1 MYAIREVQ
9 RGNYDDRGYS
19 NEETVAHLMLSKPS
33 EINSMLTYTFGMDDA
48 GSTGLDDFGD
58 LGGADMFGDS
68 EAEET
73 EITPDGIEETPK
85 KEGFLKKLSRI
96 LFGEDDEDEKS
107 KFSVEELAIILDMDV
122 EEIRDVLRLTGDDK

>member
-1 MYAIREVQ
+1 MEKEPDEQSEDTAEPAQ
-9 RGNYDDRGYS
+9 ASDDAGS
-19 NEETVAHLMLSKPS
+19 D
-33 EINSMLTYTFGMDDA
+33 TFGMDDA

-85 KEGFLKKLSRI
+85 KEGFLKK
-96 LFGEDDEDEKS
+96 
-107 KFSVEELAIILDMDV
+107 IITHSFWG
-122 EEIRDVLRLTGDDK
+122 R

>member
-1 MYAIREVQ
+1 MNSLKIQQNRHRRQMMPEVI
-9 RGNYDDRGYS
+9 
-19 NEETVAHLMLSKPS
+19 P
-33 EINSMLTYTFGMDDA
+33 FGMDDA

-85 KEGFLKKLSRI
+85 KKVF
-96 LFGEDDEDEKS
+96 
-107 KFSVEELAIILDMDV
+107 
-122 EEIRDVLRLTGDDK
+122 